1 MSAVLPHTE
10 IALERPDWLADD
22 AVGFEPVSRP
32 NSLLTGKR
40 TGNFVETGLQWD
52 FDDTIHE
59 RIQSFAT

>member
-1 MSAVLPHTE
+1 MSVLLAHPE
-10 IALERPDWLADD
+10 IVAQRLDWLADD